1 MTQVTTKY
9 FSKISFILISLGI
22 FLNFNTIVQSQS
34 QSCDTLKEIFN
45 NSSFCD
51 NNSISIH
58 GKVYEL
64 LDELSLQGSKYIYG
78 FQLIDDGAQIIRV
91 VSPDGMFLVKDSEVI
106 VDGRYYKKLYADGL
120 NLDDTIVAT
129 GKDIRVILTA
139 DGLWNGIL
147 RPWGVTMEKEK
158 TLARRNIIFA
168 ILIPLV
174 SAGTFWLGLVFYRR
188 RQIKGIKFEGRVE
201 RLFNNQE
208 WRLATSNAYK
218 KYHRWVES
226 NSNPDFVFIHRKTN
240 KKIAV
245 ECKYKEKE
253 YEKVLWAFEE
263 QIEHYQNFSEKEKI
277 PVFVVIGIGGRPRNP
292 KRMFLAPLSLIKY
305 PDVKMDYLQR
315 FERDPRKSFSFDGSG
330 NLI

>member
-168 ILIPLV
+168 ILIP
-174 SAGTFWLGLVFYRR
+174 
-188 RQIKGIKFEGRVE
+188 
-201 RLFNNQE
+201 
-208 WRLATSNAYK
+208 
-218 KYHRWVES
+218 
-226 NSNPDFVFIHRKTN
+226 
-240 KKIAV
+240 
-245 ECKYKEKE
+245 
-253 YEKVLWAFEE
+253 
-263 QIEHYQNFSEKEKI
+263 
-277 PVFVVIGIGGRPRNP
+277 
-292 KRMFLAPLSLIKY
+292 
-305 PDVKMDYLQR
+305 
-315 FERDPRKSFSFDGSG
+315 
-330 NLI
+330 